1 MKQIEKIIILII
13 SIIVLNVWLFRP
25 KVHELFGFSFRGGD
39 AKSLLEEFA
48 VYGISSE
55 IFYLVGFLKVTTAL
69 MLLAGLR
76 YSWMKLPASILMA
89 LFMTAAFYM
98 HYIVDDEILK
108 FIPSGILLSLSL
120 ILVFINKGGSKIN
133 STTK

>member
-13 SIIVLNVWLFRP
+13 SIIVLNVWLIRP
-25 KVHELFGFSFRGGD
+25 KVHDLFGYSFRGGH
-39 AKSLLEEFA
+39 AKSLLEEFT

-89 LFMTAAFYM
+89 LFMATAFYM
-98 HYIVDDEILK
+98 HYTVADEILK
-108 FIPSGILLSLSL
+108 FVPSGILLSLSL

-133 STTK
+133 PLAK